1 MTTISNNKLPEW
13 RKTLNKSVENYQS
26 MRAWYEENP
35 DNPSAE
41 QDMDAA
47 KGDIEK
53 LLKQY
58 GVLIVLSLMDEIDE
72 LQELRRSCLA
82 LRGEIEDVQAQLY
95 EAENR
100 NNADDEELQERR
112 KADSAE
118 PACYALTNMAG
129 EVYNTHSSAQNAG
142 AYRDLIHQSD
152 DSLTLR
158 VTPLYTVP
166 PAPVVP
172 EGLVKAVRFYE
183 QVKRENP
190 PVETGAWKDAVDW
203 VLKEACK
210 AVSMLESSR
219 EHEVISQQE
228 KA

>member
-1 MTTISNNKLPEW
+1 MNNKLPEW

-118 PACYALTNMAG
+118 PIGWTDAEELRSVEKDGCGYLFKANPI
-129 EVYNTHSSAQNAG
+129 SPNADPRRVIKL
-142 AYRDLIHQSD
+142 YRHA
-152 DSLTLR
+152 
-158 VTPLYTVP
+158 P

-172 EGLVKAVRFYE
+172 EKMNFSTACNFVQINGMAKEDRATLAMR
-183 QVKRENP
+183 
-190 PVETGAWKDAVDW
+190 AWN
-203 VLKEACK
+203 ACR
-210 AVSMLESSR
+210 AAMLNGGKS
-219 EHEVISQQE
+219 
-228 KA
+228 